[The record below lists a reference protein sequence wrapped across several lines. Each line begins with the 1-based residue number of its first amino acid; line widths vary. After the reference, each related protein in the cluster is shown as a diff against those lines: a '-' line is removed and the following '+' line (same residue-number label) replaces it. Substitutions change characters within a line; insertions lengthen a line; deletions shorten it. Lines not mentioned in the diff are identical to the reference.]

1 MAPGTDQGFKNE
13 LCISMTID
21 EGSSSELSYAF
32 DPSVTILLS
41 YAIHPYQNRGIGKAI
56 CQVIAS
62 TNQEP
67 LVLYAASRKGQD
79 LGLTPMSPKTQLKY
93 PQLDISDRSSIES
106 LANMIQQEHAHVDVL
121 INNAGVN
128 LDQEYSPANVKT
140 TLETNYRGTLI
151 MCQTFI
157 PLLTK
162 DGRIVNVSS
171 TGSSLSGYSKEIQD
185 RFRNPNMKLSDLEQM
200 MHEYKETADRGTE
213 RQLGWKPLAYGVT
226 KAAINA
232 MTAVLARE
240 NPGLTINACCPGW
253 VDTDMGNIMGR
264 PSKTPAD
271 GAKIPIR
278 LGFMDINGVTGKYW
292 GNASVSDRGDGE
304 VRAW

>member
-1 MAPGTDQGFKNE
+1 MASPTVA
-13 LCISMTID
+13 I
-21 EGSSSELSYAF
+21 
-32 DPSVTILLS
+32 VTG
-41 YAIHPYQNRGIGKAI
+41 ANRGIGKAI
-56 CQVIAS
+56 CQVLVS

-79 LGLTPMSPKTQLKY
+79 LGLTSTSPKTQLKY

-106 LANMIQQEHAHVDVL
+106 LANMIQQEHAHVHVL

-157 PLLTK
+157 PLLSK
-162 DGRIVNVSS
+162 NGRIVNVSS

-185 RFRNPNMKLSDLEQM
+185 RFRNPDMKLPDLEQM
-200 MHEYKETADRGTE
+200 MHEYQEAADRGTE
-213 RQLGWKPLAYGVT
+213 SRLGWKPQAYGVT

-253 VDTDMGNIMGR
+253 VDTDMGNIVGR
-264 PSKTPAD
+264 PSKTP
-271 GAKIPIR
+271 G
-278 LGFMDINGVTGKYW
+278 T
-292 GNASVSDRGDGE
+292 
-304 VRAW
+304 